1 MAPATQRQL
10 VLATE
15 SLTGAALCRSLSD
28 CTDAWLAEL
37 FHAAVAGSARSA
49 DGSTGFSLVAVG
61 GYGRRE
67 LSPQSDIDVVLLTSG
82 RSDPSAVAEALW
94 YPVWDEGLKLGH
106 AVRTVTEAVDLAGSD
121 LDTATS
127 MLAVRHI
134 AGDRSLTDE
143 LADRSVAVWRKR
155 SSKWLA
161 QLSAS
166 VRRRHAGAGDAAFL
180 LEPDVKDGRGGLRD
194 VHAVHWAEA
203 ARSVMLDGDDVAFT
217 DAYAVLL
224 DARVELHRRTGR
236 RGDILLLQ
244 EQDAVAEALGYS
256 DADAFMRR
264 FSEAARTIA
273 WRSDEVWER
282 VDASLSASVATSV
295 ATSVASS
302 LTGRFRR
309 ERVVGPGVVLRQGQ
323 LVITDV
329 MAGASAD
336 GGGDPAAS
344 STAPHERRADPL
356 LVLRLAV
363 DAATEGVRI
372 DRSSLQQLAEVA
384 PPLPEPWPAEAR
396 DLFARLWLAG
406 PAAID
411 VVESLDQVGLWRLV
425 LPEWDSVRSKP
436 QRNAYHTFTVDR
448 HLCQTAVNAAAL
460 ADQVDR
466 PDLLVVGALLHDI
479 GKGLPGDHTEVG
491 MGVVAGMGER
501 MGFDDADIAVLV
513 DMVRHHLL
521 LPDVATRRDLADDD
535 TIIHVAGL
543 VGSVSTLRLL
553 AALTEADSAATGPAA
568 WNDWKKGLV
577 AKLVQRTSHVLAG
590 GEMTDM
596 ADDTFP
602 TAAQRRRMVPGAQ
615 VVEVAD
621 DTLTVIATDQP
632 GLFGRVAGVLAL
644 AGMDVLAA
652 DVWSSDGMALEVF
665 KVGPPADPER
675 AWGAVR
681 RDLEPALAGQF
692 ALTARLA
699 ARARAHPRP
708 ADRLPGVATPA
719 VRVDNTMTRSA
730 TVIEVV
736 ADDAVGLL
744 ATIGQTLAELG
755 LDIRSAK
762 VQTLGPQVVDTF
774 YVTDAAGAKVTDD
787 AHLGEVHRALGH
799 AIGL

>member
-1 MAPATQRQL
+1 MAPATQRQQ
-10 VLATE
+10 VLASE
-15 SLTGAALCRSLSD
+15 SLTGSALCQSLSD
-28 CTDAWLAEL
+28 CTDAWLSEL
-37 FHAAVAGSARSA
+37 FDAAVAGNSAGA
-49 DGSTGFSLVAVG
+49 AGYALVAVG

-67 LSPQSDIDVVLLTSG
+67 LSPQSDIDVVLVTTG
-82 RSDPSAVAEALW
+82 RADPAAVAEALW

-106 AVRTVTEAVDLAGSD
+106 AVRSVDEAVDLAASD

-127 MLAVRHI
+127 MLAVRHV
-134 AGDRSLTDE
+134 AGDAALTAE
-143 LADRSVAVWRKR
+143 LAERTSAMWRKR
-155 SSKWLA
+155 ASGRLV

-166 VRRRHAGAGDAAFL
+166 VRNRHARAGDAAFL

-203 ARSVMLDGDDVAFT
+203 ARSVMLDGDDAAFT

-244 EQDAVAEALGYS
+244 EQDAVAAALGYP

-282 VDASLSASVATSV
+282 IDASLTASVAG
-295 ATSVASS
+295 S
-302 LTGRFRR
+302 LAGRFRR
-309 ERVVGPGVVLRQGQ
+309 ERVVAPGVVLRQGQ
-323 LVITDV
+323 LVLTDFEPLATGGAQGGT
-329 MAGASAD
+329 AGV
-336 GGGDPAAS
+336 
-344 STAPHERRADPL
+344 DPL
-356 LVLRLAV
+356 LVLRVAV
-363 DAATEGVRI
+363 AAATEGVRI
-372 DRSSLQQLAEVA
+372 ERSSLQRLVEVA
-384 PPLPEPWPAEAR
+384 QPLPEPWPAEAR
-396 DLFARLWLAG
+396 NLFTELWLAG

-425 LPEWDSVRSKP
+425 LPEWDTVRSKP

-448 HLCQTAVNAAAL
+448 HLCQTAVNAGTM
-460 ADQVDR
+460 ADGVDR

-491 MGVVAGMGER
+491 MVVVADMGAR
-501 MGFDDADIAVLV
+501 MGFDPDDVAVLV
-513 DMVRHHLL
+513 DMVRLHLL

-535 TIIHVAGL
+535 TILHVAEM
-543 VGSVSTLRLL
+543 VGSQTTLQLL
-553 AALTEADSAATGPAA
+553 GALTEADSAATGPAA

-577 AKLVQRTSHVLAG
+577 RKLVRRTSHVLAG
-590 GEMTDM
+590 GEMGDM
-596 ADDTFP
+596 GDDTFP
-602 TAAQRRRMVPGAQ
+602 TAAQRQRMAAGAT

-632 GLFGRVAGVLAL
+632 GLFARVAGVLAL
-644 AGMDVLAA
+644 AGMDVLSA
-652 DVWSSDGMALEVF
+652 DVWSNDSMALEVF
-665 KVGPPADPER
+665 KVAPPADPER

-699 ARARAHPRP
+699 ARARANPRSGN
-708 ADRLPGVATPA
+708 ALPGVATPA
-719 VRVDNTMTRSA
+719 VRIDNDMTRSA

-736 ADDAVGLL
+736 ANDAVGLL
-744 ATIGQTLAELG
+744 ATIGQTLTELG

-774 YVTDAAGAKVTDD
+774 YVTDATGAKVSDH
-787 AHLGEVHRALGH
+787 AHLGEVDRALGH
-799 AIGL
+799 ALGL

>member
-1 MAPATQRQL
+1 MAPASERRQ

-15 SLTGAALCRSLSD
+15 SLTGSALCQSLSD
-28 CTDAWLAEL
+28 CTDAWLSEL
-37 FHAAVAGSARSA
+37 FDAAVAGHRGGPA
-49 DGSTGFSLVAVG
+49 GFALVAVG

-67 LSPQSDIDVVLLTSG
+67 LSPQSDIDVVLLTAG
-82 RSDPSAVAEALW
+82 RADPAEVAQALW

-106 AVRTVTEAVDLAGSD
+106 AVRSVAEAVDLAASD

-127 MLAVRHI
+127 MLAVRHV
-134 AGDRSLTDE
+134 AGDPALTAD
-143 LADRSVAVWRKR
+143 LAERTSAMWRKR
-155 SSKWLA
+155 APKWLA

-166 VRRRHAGAGDAAFL
+166 VRNRHARAGDAAFL

-203 ARSVMLDGDDVAFT
+203 ARSVMLDGDDAAFT

-244 EQDAVAEALGYS
+244 EQDAVAAALGYP

-282 VDASLSASVATSV
+282 VDASLTASVAG
-295 ATSVASS
+295 S
-302 LTGRFRR
+302 LAGRFRR
-309 ERVVGPGVVLRQGQ
+309 ERMVAPGVVLRQGQ
-323 LVITDV
+323 LVLTDLDLDPDAEG
-329 MAGASAD
+329 AG
-336 GGGDPAAS
+336 G
-344 STAPHERRADPL
+344 TAGVDPL
-356 LVLRLAV
+356 LVLRVAV
-363 DAATEGVRI
+363 AAATEGVRI
-372 DRSSLQQLAEVA
+372 ERSSLQRLVEVA
-384 PPLPEPWPAEAR
+384 QPLPEPWPAEAR
-396 DLFARLWLAG
+396 ELFTELWRAG

-425 LPEWDSVRSKP
+425 LPEWDTVRSKP

-448 HLCQTAVNAAAL
+448 HLCQTAVNAGAM
-460 ADQVDR
+460 ADGMDR

-491 MGVVAGMGER
+491 MVVVADMGAR
-501 MGFDDADIAVLV
+501 MGFDADDIAVLV

-535 TIIHVAGL
+535 TILHVAEM
-543 VGSVSTLRLL
+543 VGSQTTLKLL
-553 AALTEADSAATGPAA
+553 GALTEADSAATGPAA

-577 AKLVQRTSHVLAG
+577 RKLVRRTSHVLAG
-590 GEMTDM
+590 GEMADM
-596 ADDTFP
+596 GDDTFP
-602 TAAQRRRMVPGAQ
+602 TATQRQRMAAGTT
-615 VVEVAD
+615 VVEVDD
-621 DTLTVIATDQP
+621 DTLTVIAPDQP

-644 AGMDVLAA
+644 AGMDVLGA
-652 DVWSSDGMALEVF
+652 DVWSHDGMALEVF
-665 KVGPPADPER
+665 KVASPADPER

-699 ARARAHPRP
+699 ARARANPRSGS
-708 ADRLPGVATPA
+708 ALPGVATPA
-719 VRVDNTMTRSA
+719 VRIDNDMTRSA

-744 ATIGQTLAELG
+744 ATIGQTLTELG

-774 YVTDAAGAKVTDD
+774 YVTDASGAKVTDD

>member
-1 MAPATQRQL
+1 MAPATQRQQ

-15 SLTGAALCRSLSD
+15 SLTGSALCRSLSD
-28 CTDAWLAEL
+28 CTDAWLSEL
-37 FHAAVAGSARSA
+37 FDAAVAHNPGGPS
-49 DGSTGFSLVAVG
+49 GFALVAVG

-67 LSPQSDIDVVLLTSG
+67 LSPQSDIDVVLLVSG
-82 RSDPSAVAEALW
+82 RTDPAPVAEALW

-106 AVRTVTEAVDLAGSD
+106 AVRTVTEAVDLASSD

-134 AGDRSLTDE
+134 AGDTSLTNELAERSL
-143 LADRSVAVWRKR
+143 AMWRKR
-155 SSKWLA
+155 ASKWLA
-161 QLSAS
+161 QLSTS

-203 ARSVMLDGDDVAFT
+203 ARSVMLDGDDAAFT

-244 EQDAVAEALGYS
+244 EQDAVAAALGYS

-282 VDASLSASVATSV
+282 IDATLAASVTN
-295 ATSVASS
+295 S

-309 ERVVGPGVVLRQGQ
+309 HREVQPGVVLRDGQ
-323 LVITDV
+323 LVITDLL
-329 MAGASAD
+329 AGGTSV
-336 GGGDPAAS
+336 
-344 STAPHERRADPL
+344 DPL

-363 DAATEGVRI
+363 AAATEGVRI
-372 DRSSLQQLAEVA
+372 DRSSLQQLVEVA

-396 DLFARLWLAG
+396 DLFTQLWLAG

-425 LPEWDSVRSKP
+425 LPEWDTVRSKP

-460 ADQVDR
+460 ADRVDR

-491 MGVVAGMGER
+491 MVVVADMGAR

-535 TIIHVAGL
+535 TLMHVAGL
-543 VGSVSTLRLL
+543 VGSVSTLHLL
-553 AALTEADSAATGPAA
+553 GALTEADSAATGPAA

-577 AKLVQRTSHVLAG
+577 RKLVQRTSHVLAG
-590 GEMTDM
+590 GEVADM
-596 ADDTFP
+596 GDDMFP
-602 TAAQRRRMVPGAQ
+602 TAAQRQRMGDGAT
-615 VVEVAD
+615 VVEIDD
-621 DTLTVIATDQP
+621 DTLTVVAADQP

-644 AGMDVLAA
+644 AGMDVLGA
-652 DVWSSDGMALEVF
+652 DVWSHDGMALEVF

-675 AWGAVR
+675 AWAAVR

-699 ARARAHPRP
+699 ARARANPRSS
-708 ADRLPGVATPA
+708 AALPGVATPA
-719 VRVDNTMTRSA
+719 VRVDNDMTRSA

-744 ATIGQTLAELG
+744 ATIGQTLTELG

-774 YVTDAAGAKVTDD
+774 YVTDAAGAKVTDE

>member
-1 MAPATQRQL
+1 MAPATQRQQ
-10 VLATE
+10 VLASE
-15 SLTGAALCRSLSD
+15 SLTGSALCRSLSD
-28 CTDAWLAEL
+28 CTDAWLSGL
-37 FHAAVAGSARSA
+37 FDAAVAGNSAGPSGYA
-49 DGSTGFSLVAVG
+49 LVAVG

-67 LSPQSDIDVVLLTSG
+67 LSPQSDIDVVLITSG
-82 RSDPSAVAEALW
+82 RANPAEVAEVAEALW

-106 AVRTVTEAVDLAGSD
+106 AVRSVGEAVDLAASD

-134 AGDRSLTDE
+134 AGDAALTDE
-143 LADRSVAVWRKR
+143 LAERSLAIWRKQA
-155 SSKWLA
+155 SKWLA

-166 VRRRHAGAGDAAFL
+166 VRNRHAQAGDAAFL

-203 ARSVMLDGDDVAFT
+203 ARSVMLDGDDAAFT

-244 EQDAVAEALGYS
+244 EQDAVAAALGYS

-282 VDASLSASVATSV
+282 VDASLSASVASTL
-295 ATSVASS
+295 A
-302 LTGRFRR
+302 GRFRR
-309 ERVVGPGVVLRQGQ
+309 ERVIEPGVVLRQGQ
-323 LVITDV
+323 LVVTDLL
-329 MAGASAD
+329 ASA
-336 GGGDPAAS
+336 GGPANSDANS
-344 STAPHERRADPL
+344 DANSNTTVDPL

-363 DAATEGVRI
+363 AAATEGVRI
-372 DRSSLQQLAEVA
+372 DRLSLQKLVEVA
-384 PPLPEPWPAEAR
+384 QPLPDPWPAEAR
-396 DLFARLWLAG
+396 DLFTRLWLAG

-425 LPEWDSVRSKP
+425 LPEWDTVRSKP

-460 ADQVDR
+460 ADRVDR

-491 MGVVAGMGER
+491 MVVVADMGAR
-501 MGFDDADIAVLV
+501 MGFNDDDIAVLV

-535 TIIHVAGL
+535 TILHVAAL
-543 VGSVSTLRLL
+543 VGSVSTVELL
-553 AALTEADSAATGPAA
+553 GALTEADSAATGPAA

-577 AKLVQRTSHVLAG
+577 RKLVRRTSHVLAG
-590 GEMTDM
+590 GEMADM
-596 ADDTFP
+596 GDDTFP
-602 TAAQRRRMVPGAQ
+602 TAAQRQRMADGAT
-615 VVEVAD
+615 VVEVDD

-652 DVWSSDGMALEVF
+652 DVWSHDGMALEVF
-665 KVGPPADPER
+665 KVAPPADPER
-675 AWGAVR
+675 AWAAVR

-699 ARARAHPRP
+699 ARARANPR
-708 ADRLPGVATPA
+708 RGVVLPGVATPA
-719 VRVDNTMTRSA
+719 VRIDNDMTRSA

-736 ADDAVGLL
+736 ADDAVGVL

>member
-1 MAPATQRQL
+1 MAPASERSQ
-10 VLATE
+10 VLATG
-15 SLTGAALCRSLSD
+15 SLTGSALCQSLSD
-28 CTDAWLAEL
+28 CTDAWLSEL
-37 FHAAVAGSARSA
+37 FDAAVAGHRA
-49 DGSTGFSLVAVG
+49 GPGGFALVAVG

-67 LSPQSDIDVVLLTSG
+67 LSPQSDIDVVLVTAG
-82 RSDPSAVAEALW
+82 RADPAEVAQALW

-106 AVRTVTEAVDLAGSD
+106 AVRSVAEAVDLAASD

-127 MLAVRHI
+127 MLAVRHV
-134 AGDRSLTDE
+134 AGDPALTAD
-143 LADRSVAVWRKR
+143 LAERTSAMWRKR
-155 SSKWLA
+155 APKWLA

-166 VRRRHAGAGDAAFL
+166 VRNRHARAGDAAFL

-203 ARSVMLDGDDVAFT
+203 ARSVMLDGDDAAFT

-244 EQDAVAEALGYS
+244 EQDAVAEALGYP

-282 VDASLSASVATSV
+282 VDASLTASVAG
-295 ATSVASS
+295 S
-302 LTGRFRR
+302 LAGSLAGRFRR
-309 ERVVGPGVVLRQGQ
+309 ERMVAPGVVLRQGQ
-323 LVITDV
+323 LVLTDLESV
-329 MAGASAD
+329 AAGDAQDAS
-336 GGGDPAAS
+336 PV
-344 STAPHERRADPL
+344 DPL

-363 DAATEGVRI
+363 AAATEGVRI
-372 DRSSLQQLAEVA
+372 ERSSLQRLVA
-384 PPLPEPWPAEAR
+384 VAQPLPEPWSAEAR
-396 DLFARLWLAG
+396 DLFTELWLAG

-425 LPEWDSVRSKP
+425 LPEWDTVRSKP

-448 HLCQTAVNAAAL
+448 HLCQTAVNAGTM
-460 ADQVDR
+460 ADGVDR

-491 MGVVAGMGER
+491 MVVVADMGAR
-501 MGFDDADIAVLV
+501 MGFDADDIAVLV

-535 TIIHVAGL
+535 TILHVAEM
-543 VGSVSTLRLL
+543 VGSQTTLQLL
-553 AALTEADSAATGPAA
+553 GALTEADSAATGPAA

-577 AKLVQRTSHVLAG
+577 RKLVRRTSHVLAG
-590 GEMTDM
+590 GEMGDM
-596 ADDTFP
+596 GDDTFP
-602 TAAQRRRMVPGAQ
+602 TAAQRQRMAAGAT
-615 VVEVAD
+615 VVEIDD

-632 GLFGRVAGVLAL
+632 GLFARVAGVLAL
-644 AGMDVLAA
+644 AGMDVLGA
-652 DVWSSDGMALEVF
+652 DVWSNDSMALEVF
-665 KVGPPADPER
+665 KVAPPADPER

-699 ARARAHPRP
+699 ARARANPRSGS
-708 ADRLPGVATPA
+708 ALPGVATPA
-719 VRVDNTMTRSA
+719 VRIDNDMTRSA

-744 ATIGQTLAELG
+744 ATIGQTLTELG

-774 YVTDAAGAKVTDD
+774 YVTDATGAKVTDD

-799 AIGL
+799 ALGL